1 MKDNKGFISLYVLLA
16 MLFLLVFSFTTYE
29 IIDSNEKTL
38 AMKNK
43 EVEKIYY
50 KDYEQIENSTYAS
63 EDEIIPIYNID
74 EFDMVG
80 TGNYMQIK
88 DKIYNCKRSSSY
100 LLVDNIICDVKEDI
114 FISNIGFNDYKLSS
128 DSYHINQNDKSL
140 YYYFN
145 DENGNYWKCIY
156 YDKYNKSKSDQN
168 LFYNIINKI
177 DYSKLQN
184 KEFMIIWSSE
194 NGEMNN
200 YEISLQ
206 KNTPK
211 SLEDIDVYKKSKQEI
226 DFNSGEFYILLNTEI
241 NEL

>member
-16 MLFLLVFSFTTYE
+16 MLFLLVFSFATYE
-29 IIDSNEKTL
+29 IIESNEKNL

-74 EFDMVG
+74 EFNMVG
-80 TGNYMQIK
+80 SGNYMQIK

-100 LLVDNIICDVKEDI
+100 LLVDNIICDIKEDI
-114 FISNIGFNDYKLSS
+114 FTSYIGFNDYKLYS
-128 DSYHINQNDKSL
+128 DSYHINQNNKSL
-140 YYYFN
+140 YYYFEN
-145 DENGNYWKCIY
+145 ENGNYWKCIY
-156 YDKYNKSKSDQN
+156 YDKYVKSKSDEN
-168 LFYNIINKI
+168 LFFNIINKI
-177 DYSKLQN
+177 NYSAFAN

-200 YEISLQ
+200 YNISSQ

-211 SLEDIDVYKKSKQEI
+211 TVEEIDVFKKSKQEI
-226 DFNSGEFYILLNTEI
+226 DFNSGEFYILLNLGI